1 MEFRLLGSFEARDAG
16 RPIPLRLRR
25 QERLLLGILLL
36 NAGQTVSID
45 RLIDLLWDG
54 EPTANA
60 RHAVHTYI
68 GRLRKLFASYDVEIA
83 TQADGYAFELAG
95 HVVDAQEFLRLAR
108 DAAATTDLAERA
120 RHAGAA
126 LALWRGP
133 VLADLTSS
141 SLRSRV
147 GAPLEETR
155 LTTAETLASIQLAM
169 GHHDRVILE
178 VAGLAEE
185 YPARESLVAAVMTA
199 LYRAARQAD
208 ALHLYDRS
216 RKALAEELD
225 IEPGPELET
234 VYQRILTKDVRL
246 ERPAAPVYAVLVGE
260 FWLPWSVG
268 GHPALEF
275 CNTYAGWGGP
285 RSPGAEWLR
294 GYPTLAVWAGHQD
307 LLDDAT
313 ITDLLSDAQG
323 DPLTAAGVLDE
334 ARKLRTWLYACLT
347 DPGNRDAF
355 AAVARYVEEAAQ
367 NATFG
372 RRQNGVARWSIN
384 RDVGLRAPVLAVAQ
398 SAGQLLADPR
408 RLTVCACS
416 SPRCGWLFID
426 ETGRRRFCSVATC
439 GDPSGQ
445 DVVSSW

>member
-1 MEFRLLGSFEARDAG
+1 MEFRLLGPLEAMDAG
-16 RPIPLRLRR
+16 RRIPLRLRR

-36 NAGQTVSID
+36 NAGRTVSID
-45 RLIDLLWDG
+45 RLTDLLWDG

-68 GRLRKLFASYDVEIA
+68 GRLRKLLASYEVEIA
-83 TQADGYAFELAG
+83 TQADGYEFKLAD
-95 HVVDAQEFLRLAR
+95 HFVDALEFLQSAR

-126 LALWRGP
+126 LGLWRGS
-133 VLADLTSS
+133 VLEDLTSP
-141 SLRSRV
+141 SLRLRV
-147 GAPLEETR
+147 GAALEEAR
-155 LTTAETLASIQLAM
+155 LTTAETWAHIQLAM
-169 GHHDRVILE
+169 GHHDRVIFE

-185 YPARESLVAAVMTA
+185 YPARERLVAAVMTA

-225 IEPGPELET
+225 IEPGLELET

-246 ERPAAPVYAVLVGE
+246 ERPAAPIYAVLVGE

-268 GHPALEF
+268 GHPVLEF

-313 ITDLLSDAQG
+313 ITDLLSDAQR
-323 DPLTAAGVLDE
+323 DPLTAAGVMDE
-334 ARKLRTWLYACLT
+334 ARELRALLYTCLT
-347 DPGNRDAF
+347 DPGKPDAF
-355 AAVARYVEEAAQ
+355 ASVARYVEEAAQ

-372 RRQNGVARWSIN
+372 CGSNGVARWSIN
-384 RDVGLRAPVLAVAQ
+384 RNTCLRAPILAVAQ
-398 SAGQLLADPR
+398 SAGRLLADPR

-416 SPRCGWLFID
+416 SPQCGWLFID

-439 GDPSGQ
+439 GDPS
-445 DVVSSW
+445 